1 MPVKADNP
9 VVRAV
14 LFFSP
19 TCPHC
24 HKVMTEDLPPLRE
37 QYGEQ
42 LQIVEIDTT
51 QPEGQT
57 LYQAAIE
64 RYAIPE
70 ERLGVPTLIIGD
82 TVLVGSGEIPE
93 YLPGLIEHHLA
104 RGGVDWPDIPGL
116 ADWMSGAGQGNGVA
130 SEPTPVLTASP
141 QDSSRVEPP
150 YVPNDLIG
158 VLDRFNNDPLGNS
171 LSVFV
176 LLGMIASV
184 LFTAVRLFRVQAS
197 DAALEGIAGWRTWI
211 VALLC
216 VAGLGVALYLAYVET
231 TQTLAVCGP
240 VGDCNTVQQSE
251 YARLFGLI
259 PVGIVGAAGYLLILV
274 AWSLGHFVSGALKD
288 WAMLSVFGM
297 ALVGTLFSIYLTFL
311 EPFVIGA
318 TCLWCLSS
326 AVSMTIILLLVTDWG
341 ASAWLAL
348 IRLPRQRRISAPQP

>member
-1 MPVKADNP
+1 MSVKADGP

-24 HKVMTEDLPPLRE
+24 HQVMTEDLPPLIE

-42 LQIVEIDTT
+42 LQIMSIDTY
-51 QPEGQT
+51 QSDGLA
-57 LYQAAIE
+57 LYQAAIR

-70 ERLGVPTLIIGD
+70 GRLGVPTLIIGG

-93 YLPGLIEHHLA
+93 HLPGLIEYHLA
-104 RGGVDWPDIPGL
+104 RGGVNWPDIPGL
-116 ADWMSGAGQGNGVA
+116 AELMSEAGKENGIA
-130 SEPTPVLTASP
+130 SAFMPAPTASP
-141 QDSSRVEPP
+141 QSSSQAGLPHA
-150 YVPNDLIG
+150 PNDQIG
-158 VLDRFNNDPLGNS
+158 VLDRFNTDPLGNS

-184 LFTAVRLFRVQAS
+184 LFTAVRLFHVRAGGATLE
-197 DAALEGIAGWRTWI
+197 DIAAWRTWI

-216 VAGLGVALYLAYVET
+216 VTGLGVALYLAYVET
-231 TQTLAVCGP
+231 TRTPAVCGP

-259 PVGIVGAAGYLLILV
+259 PVGIVGTAGYLLILA
-274 AWSLGHFVSGALKD
+274 AWSLRHFASSALRD

-297 ALVGTLFSIYLTFL
+297 ALVGTLFSVYLTFL

-326 AVSMTIILLLVTDWG
+326 AVSMTIILLLVTDLG

-348 IRLPRQRRISAPQP
+348 VRIPRRSHASAPQP